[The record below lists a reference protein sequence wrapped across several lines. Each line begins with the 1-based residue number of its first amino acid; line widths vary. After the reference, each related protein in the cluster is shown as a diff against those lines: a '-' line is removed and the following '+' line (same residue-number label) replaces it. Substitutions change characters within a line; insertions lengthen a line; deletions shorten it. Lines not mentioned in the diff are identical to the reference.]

1 MPEQRVRVKL
11 TRRYRRL
18 LLTYPRS
25 YRRRRGAEIVTTLL
39 DAAPVDRAWPTRAEV
54 VDLLTGGLRF
64 RFRVWGA
71 AGIVGVI
78 CAATVT
84 AVALGALGG
93 CLGWQTAQPLPSNA
107 DALRMVE
114 PALPPGTSAEPQR
127 WDFIYDDN
135 PEYTDPRW
143 VYLIGG
149 TDEYRA
155 GKVFFQFTYPNDRPV
170 RHLVDGAE
178 QRMRAAGWRP
188 AIMNL
193 SGCCPESAV
202 YRDGWLVEVFSEGA
216 LDGSH
221 NGLQVAV
228 SRTTPAA
235 VLPLT
240 TAGLLAGAAAGWLM
254 AAWAFRRIQAAT
266 PTRRA
271 LTVVVAGVG
280 LLALFPA
287 TALSALALVA
297 SYFAPHHPAE
307 PAWIGYTF
315 MLFRPLAYLGAA
327 AVVGGLL
334 ITAVPGHRH
343 RRRLAS

>member
-1 MPEQRVRVKL
+1 M
-11 TRRYRRL
+11 
-18 LLTYPRS
+18 
-25 YRRRRGAEIVTTLL
+25 TTLL
-39 DAAPVDRAWPTRAEV
+39 DAAPFDRTWPTRAEV

-71 AGIVGVI
+71 AGIVGAI
-78 CAATVT
+78 CAATVA

-93 CLGWQTAQPLPSNA
+93 YLGWQTAQPLPSNA

-114 PALPPGTSAEPQR
+114 PALPPGRSAEPQR
-127 WDFIYDDN
+127 WDFIFDNN

-155 GKVFFQFTYPNDRPV
+155 GKVFFQFTYPSDGPV
-170 RHLVDGAE
+170 RQLVDGAE

-188 AIMNL
+188 AGMDL

-202 YRDGWLVEVFSEGA
+202 YRDGWLVDVFSEGY
-216 LDGSH
+216 LDESH
-221 NGLQVAV
+221 YGLQVAV
-228 SRTTPAA
+228 SRTTPAD

-240 TAGLLAGAAAGWLM
+240 TAGLLAGAVAGWLM
-254 AAWAFRRIQAAT
+254 AAWVFRRVQEGT
-266 PTRRA
+266 STRRA

-287 TALSALALVA
+287 TALSALTLVA

-307 PAWIGYTF
+307 PAWLGYTF

-327 AVVGGLL
+327 AIVGGLL
-334 ITAVPGHRH
+334 ITAVPGHRL
-343 RRRLAS
+343 RRRLAG